1 MCFNLGK
8 VDRSIRAVAGLAIIG
23 YGIASQ
29 NYIIAGVGA
38 IPIITAAVGFCPF
51 YPLIKLNTGCKKS

>member
-8 VDRSIRAVAGLAIIG
+8 IDRTIRAVAGIAAIGFGLAT
-23 YGIASQ
+23 Q

-38 IPIITAAVGFCPF
+38 IPLLTAVFGFCPF
-51 YPLIKLNTGCKKS
+51 YPLIKLNTGCKK